1 MKFSHKIVSASSA
14 LLLSAIG
21 LLSFSQYVTIG
32 EEVQSQISESVTD
45 ALQGVS
51 RTVYTEMH
59 EHEALARYV
68 TSLAEKNIDH
78 SAITDVIQNASLHDT
93 FQLVGGGL
101 ETDGKPIAG
110 VASWNPGEN
119 WDARKRP
126 WYIDTKTQ
134 NTLIV
139 TDPYADS
146 ATKEMLISIAT
157 PLHDQGQF
165 KGALF
170 FDMSLKGLSDLV
182 NDVRLDSGYLFIVTR
197 DNVVLAHPDRTLNGK
212 FMREFL
218 PNISLQPGVEQVAE
232 LNSGESRIITFEK
245 VNGYD
250 WYIGAV
256 IDGEMAFSSVT
267 TLRNKAVI
275 FSLIAVVVATA
286 LLSFFI
292 SKLMAPLDKL
302 NTGMG
307 NVASG
312 HGDLTQRLDTDV
324 DDEFATLSNSFNQ
337 FTGSL
342 QEKIKHLKMLAK
354 DIHQGADHVS
364 QGASATA
371 EAMAMQL
378 SELEQLATAMHEMST
393 TSGDVAGNAQEAAS
407 AADQAETAAQTGTD
421 LVSDT
426 RVSIVA
432 LSEKINQAG
441 IEVKE
446 LETSTNNIDKVLQVI
461 NDIAEQTNLLALN
474 AAIEAARAGEHGRG
488 FAVVADEVRSLASR
502 TQDSTTEIQSIIEQL
517 QSRARAVVKVMDESQ
532 ASSTS
537 TVENAQKL
545 EQTLHEIYEKIQ
557 HINLMNLQIS
567 SAAEEQSLVAEEIN
581 TNTLKIKALSEK
593 VSNDAQASNQATER
607 QVHSVRQQ
615 TEVLETFTV

>member
-51 RTVYTEMH
+51 RTVHTEMH

-78 SAITDVIQNASLHDT
+78 SAITDVIQNKSLHDT
-93 FQLVGGGL
+93 FLLVGGGL
-101 ETDGKPIAG
+101 DTDGKPIAG
-110 VASWNPGEN
+110 VANWNPGEN

-126 WYIDTKTQ
+126 WYIDAKNQ

-139 TDPYADS
+139 TDPYEDS

-157 PLHDQGQF
+157 PLNEQGQF

-182 NDVRLDSGYLFIVTR
+182 NEVRLDSGYLFIVTS
-197 DNVVLAHPDRTLNGK
+197 DSVVLAHPDRALNGK
-212 FMREFL
+212 FMGEFL
-218 PNISLQPGVEQVAE
+218 PSISIQTGVEQVAE
-232 LNSGESRIITFEK
+232 LNTGESRVITFEK
-245 VNGYD
+245 VKGYD

-267 TLRNKAVI
+267 TLRNKAII
-275 FSLIAVVVATA
+275 FSLIAVIIATA

-342 QEKIKHLKMLAK
+342 QEKVKHLKMLAT

-371 EAMAMQL
+371 DAMAMQL
-378 SELEQLATAMHEMST
+378 SELEQLATAMHQMST

-407 AADQAETAAQTGTD
+407 AADQAETAAQTGAD
-421 LVSDT
+421 LVSET
-426 RVSIVA
+426 RVNIVA
-432 LSEKINQAG
+432 LSEKISQAG

-446 LETSTNNIDKVLQVI
+446 LEASTDNIDKVLQVI

-488 FAVVADEVRSLASR
+488 FSVVADEVRSLASR
-502 TQDSTTEIQSIIEQL
+502 TQDSTTEIKSIIEQL
-517 QSRARAVVKVMDESQ
+517 QSRSRAVVKVMDESQ

-545 EQTLHEIYEKIQ
+545 EHTLHGIYEKIQ

-581 TNTLKIKALSEK
+581 TNTLKIKELSEK
-593 VSNDAQASNQATER
+593 VSSDAQKSNQATER
-607 QVHSVRQQ
+607 QVESVRQQ
-615 TEVLETFTV
+615 NEVLETFTV